1 MKSANTWFGLPSRVL
16 HWLMAPL
23 LLAMLL
29 IGVGM
34 IGTLSSMRP
43 LLVDIHKPLGL
54 LLLALAVLR
63 LLLRLTGKTPALPS
77 SMPAWQRHAASLSHW
92 LLYGAMLAMPL
103 LGWAMLSAGGYPLPG
118 FSGMHLP
125 PLVAQN
131 VTLYAN
137 LRLAHGIVGEVFFAL
152 IVMHIA
158 AGLRHALV
166 LKDGVFASI
175 ALRFR
180 SVDR

>member
-1 MKSANTWFGLPSRVL
+1 MKSANTWFSLPSRAL

-34 IGTLSSMRP
+34 ISTLSSMRP
-43 LLVDIHKPLGL
+43 LLIDIHKPLGL
-54 LLLALAVLR
+54 LLLVLAVLR
-63 LLLRLTGKTPALPS
+63 LLLRLIGKTPALPS
-77 SMPAWQRHAASLSHW
+77 LMPAWQRHAASLSHW

-158 AGLRHALV
+158 AGLLHALV

-180 SVDR
+180 SAGR

>member
-1 MKSANTWFGLPSRVL
+1 MKSANTRFSLPSRAL

-34 IGTLSSMRP
+34 ISTLSSMRP

-54 LLLALAVLR
+54 ALLVLAVLR
-63 LLLRLTGKTPALPS
+63 LLLRLTGKAPALPS
-77 SMPAWQRHAASLSHW
+77 TMPTWQRHAAGVSHW

-118 FSGMHLP
+118 FSGTHLP
-125 PLVAQN
+125 PLVSQN

-137 LRLAHGIVGEVFFAL
+137 LRLAHGIVGKVFFAL
-152 IVMHIA
+152 ILVHIA
-158 AGLRHALV
+158 AGLLHALV

-175 ALRFR
+175 APR
-180 SVDR
+180 SRSAGR

>member
-1 MKSANTWFGLPSRVL
+1 MKSANTGFSGPSRIL

-43 LLVDIHKPLGL
+43 LLVDLHKPLGL
-54 LLLALAVLR
+54 ALLVLALLR
-63 LLLRLTGKTPALPS
+63 LLLRLGGKAPALPS
-77 SMPAWQRHAASLSHW
+77 SMPAWQRVAAGLSHW

-118 FSGMHLP
+118 VAGMHLP
-125 PLVAQN
+125 PLVSQN
-131 VTLYAN
+131 VVLYAD
-137 LRLAHGIVGEVFFAL
+137 LRLAHGVVGQMFFAL

-158 AGLRHALV
+158 AGLLHALV

-175 ALRFR
+175 ALRLKSAGR
-180 SVDR
+180 